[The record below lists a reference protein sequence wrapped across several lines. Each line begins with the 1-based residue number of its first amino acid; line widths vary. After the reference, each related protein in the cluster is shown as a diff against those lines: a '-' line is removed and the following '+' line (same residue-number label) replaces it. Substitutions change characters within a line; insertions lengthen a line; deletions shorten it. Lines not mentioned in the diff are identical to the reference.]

1 MGEPRAAGPGPP
13 PPGAA
18 RTRRAHALAPG
29 VRTAPWASR
38 PRTGNE
44 HIRPSAAVAA
54 TLAAILVLAAVVRLW
69 RLGALG
75 ANSDEAVY
83 AGQAASI
90 AGVHALEPL
99 FPVFRAHPLLF
110 QTLLSIPYRIG
121 AGLETARA
129 ISALLGVT
137 TVYMTFRL
145 GRLLYGSAAG
155 LAAAL
160 FLAVMPYHVVVTR
173 QVLLDG
179 PMVLC
184 ATAALYLVAR
194 FAATARR
201 EWLYAAAAM
210 MGLTVLCKE
219 TSILLVGAVYVFFAL
234 APEVRLPLRAAA
246 IAGAVLAVVAVQFPL
261 VIRLA
266 GASRSGGHYLA
277 WQLFRRP
284 NHGWGFYP
292 SVVPRD
298 IGPLLLAGAAA
309 GLLMLRRERSW
320 REALLLS
327 WILVPAAFFELWPVK
342 GYQYLLPVAP
352 AVAVLAG
359 RAVARWPAG
368 LPRLTAR
375 RLPRRPAIAIPAVLV
390 AGSLLAGTWQRVS
403 PSPSASLLAGAGGVP
418 AGREAGTWIAGHVP
432 EGAELMTIGP
442 SMANI
447 LAFYGGHRSYA
458 LSVSPNPLN
467 RNPSYTPLPNPDF
480 AVRNGEVQYAVWD
493 AFSASRSPFFA
504 RRLVRYVERY
514 RGRLVHQETLVMRTA
529 DGRSARRPAIAI
541 YVMRP

>member
-1 MGEPRAAGPGPP
+1 MGDAPAAAPGP

-18 RTRRAHALAPG
+18 ARTRRVRSALAPVG
-29 VRTAPWASR
+29 SRSAR
-38 PRTGNE
+38 PRAPDE
-44 HIRPSAAVAA
+44 HGEPSPGVGAALV
-54 TLAAILVLAAVVRLW
+54 AILVLAAAVRLW

-110 QTLLSIPYRIG
+110 QTLLSFPYRLG
-121 AGLETARA
+121 DGLETARTIA
-129 ISALLGVT
+129 AALGVA
-137 TVYMTFRL
+137 TVYVTFRL

-160 FLAVMPYHVVVTR
+160 FMAVMPYHVVVTR

-179 PMVLC
+179 PMTLC
-184 ATAALYLVAR
+184 ATATLYLVAR

-201 EWLYAAAAM
+201 EWLYAAGAM

-219 TSILLVGAVYVFFAL
+219 TSILLVGAAYVFFAL
-234 APEVRLPLRAAA
+234 APEVRLPLRGAV
-246 IAGAVLAVVAVQFPL
+246 IAGAILAAVAAQFPL
-261 VIRLA
+261 VVRLA

-298 IGPLLLAGAAA
+298 IGPLLIAGAVV
-309 GLLMLRRERSW
+309 GLWLLRAERSW
-320 REALLLS
+320 RETLLVS
-327 WILVPAAFFELWPVK
+327 WIVVPVAFFELWPVK

-359 RAVARWPAG
+359 RVVARWPAA
-368 LPRLTAR
+368 LPRLAAR

-403 PSPSASLLAGAGGVP
+403 PSPSASLLAGSGGVP
-418 AGREAGTWIAGHVP
+418 AGREAGTWIARHVP

-458 LSVSPNPLN
+458 LSVSPNPLD

-480 AVRNGEVQYAVWD
+480 AVRQGEVQYAVWD
-493 AFSASRSPFFA
+493 AFSASRSPYFA
-504 RRLVRYVERY
+504 RRLIRYVERY

-529 DGRSARRPAIAI
+529 DGRSARRAAIAI